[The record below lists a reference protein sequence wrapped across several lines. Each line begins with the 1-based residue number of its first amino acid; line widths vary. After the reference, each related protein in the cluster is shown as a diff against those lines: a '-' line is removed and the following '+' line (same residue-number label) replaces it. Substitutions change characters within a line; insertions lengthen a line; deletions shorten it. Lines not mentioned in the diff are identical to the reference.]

1 MEHCSSF
8 VTKAKDPLGGSIQ
21 HLQKLKHTD
30 NSANLG
36 SLEIV
41 VSSTGWVG
49 TVLTE
54 LPAITSY
61 FYLSVKIQ
69 VFLTPGSPGGLF
81 LIQNKILLP
90 QLETG
95 APALPT
101 PLRQC

>member
-8 VTKAKDPLGGSIQ
+8 VIKAKDPLGGSIQ
-21 HLQKLKHTD
+21 QLQKLEHTD

-36 SLEIV
+36 SLEII
-41 VSSTGWVG
+41 VSSTGS

-69 VFLTPGSPGGLF
+69 VFLTPGSPRGLF